1 MRKVCWLEGWF
12 LHRMNELRH
21 CQKQVSF
28 LSNEQFFF
36 AIFSVSRVS
45 WCHKSC
51 QQDFLEG
58 SRMAYVRIFSSCE
71 DLDWILGIFDEQLIL
86 DCVIV
91 WYHPFVYQSTNLT
104 EKNLINNSGCHVI
117 HHNRAIKR
125 VTRVVVVRESITMNW
140 LAMWFYQSVG
150 FPPLHH
156 NFPKYFLV

>member
-1 MRKVCWLEGWF
+1 MLTWGLVSSQ
-12 LHRMNELRH
+12 NEWAAT
-21 CQKQVSF
+21 
-28 LSNEQFFF
+28 LSETGVIFEQRAIFF